1 MMGKRVIMLRITG
14 CRDPLR
20 WYAGMEGSHVAC
32 LGRMRDGH
40 WKSLEPAGF
49 VNFVLPEDAQP
60 VELVPGE
67 PDRDLTTEEVLEAL
81 RRA

>member
-1 MMGKRVIMLRITG
+1 MLRITG

-20 WYAGMEGSHVAC
+20 WYVGMAGSHVAC
-32 LGRMRDGH
+32 LGRTADGQ

-49 VNFVLPEDAQP
+49 VNFVLGDDAQP

-67 PDRDLTTEEVLEAL
+67 PDRVLTTEQALEAL
-81 RRA
+81 HRA